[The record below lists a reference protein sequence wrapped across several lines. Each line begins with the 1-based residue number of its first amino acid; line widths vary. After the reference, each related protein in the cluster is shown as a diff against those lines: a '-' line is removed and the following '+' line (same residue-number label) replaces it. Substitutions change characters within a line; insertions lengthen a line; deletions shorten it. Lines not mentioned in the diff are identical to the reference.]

1 MTNYLPGGNM
11 ALAEHLYDYIS
22 EHLGKY
28 PGNYVEIGVFN
39 GDGFARI
46 ASRYTDKHCYAID
59 PFIEDGHT
67 SGTSFIERGNSLNT
81 QKESFLNLTK
91 ELKNI
96 THYETTSVE
105 FCSNLTDSQID
116 ALNVSVILIDGSH
129 HYTDVVNDYQLSIKL
144 LQKQK
149 HGIIIFDDLH
159 VSDVRKAYTEFTD
172 IYAKNIKNSGLIGG
186 NSNFVEIEL

>member
-1 MTNYLPGGNM
+1 M

-22 EHLGKY
+22 NNLVNY
-28 PGNYVEIGVFN
+28 PGNYFEIGVFN

-46 ASRYTDKHCYAID
+46 ASKYVDKHCYAID
-59 PFIEDGHT
+59 PFIEDGYT
-67 SGTSFIERGNSLNT
+67 SATSSIERGNSLNT

-91 ELKNI
+91 DLKNT

-105 FCSNLTDSQID
+105 FCSNLTESQID
-116 ALNVSVILIDGSH
+116 VLNVSVILIDGSH
-129 HYTDVVNDYQLSIKL
+129 HYSDVVNDYQLSVKL

-149 HGIIIFDDLH
+149 HGIVIFDDLH
-159 VSDVRKAYTEFTD
+159 VSDVNKAYVEFTNL
-172 IYAKNIKNSGLIGG
+172 YAKNIKNSGLIGG

>member
-1 MTNYLPGGNM
+1 M
-11 ALAEHLYDYIS
+11 ALGEHLYDYIS

-28 PGNYVEIGVFN
+28 PGNYFEIGVFN

-46 ASRYTDKHCYAID
+46 ASKYNHKLCYAID